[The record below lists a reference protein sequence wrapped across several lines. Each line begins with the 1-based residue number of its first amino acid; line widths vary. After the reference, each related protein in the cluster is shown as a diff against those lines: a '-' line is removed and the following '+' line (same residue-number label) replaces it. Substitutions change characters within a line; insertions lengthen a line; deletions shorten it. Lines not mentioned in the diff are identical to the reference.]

1 LRITALPGRVLATIA
16 RRSRLKR
23 AGRYRV
29 TFTGDLKH
37 DASHARLDENLRSLK
52 EQAMIEA
59 RT

>member
-1 LRITALPGRVLATIA
+1 VDL
-16 RRSRLKR
+16 LKR
-23 AGRYRV
+23 SGRYRV

-52 EQAMIEA
+52 EQDMIEA